1 MDHMTIAIL
10 GLAFTT
16 LTQIVSAV
24 WWASRVSQQ
33 IDELTRGVQ
42 CMSGDMRR
50 LRDEVTAH
58 DKSIAVIHAT
68 TQRPKPNGDGSKL

>member
-1 MDHMTIAIL
+1 MDPMIIAIVS
-10 GLAFTT
+10 LALTT
-16 LTQIVSAV
+16 LMQIVSAV

-33 IDELTRGVQ
+33 IDELNRSVQ

-50 LRDEVTAH
+50 LRDDVASH

-68 TQRPKPNGDGSKL
+68 QRPRPNGDGSKL